1 LIVQRAS
8 DWTEGWYM
16 RATVHTILGLHSV
29 AGAFDRCLADAERVL
44 QLEPRHFHAL
54 RTMAACHEGKH
65 QFREALAAHRKALAL
80 HPFLQGSLDMIP
92 ELERKLGGKPN

>member
-1 LIVQRAS
+1 
-8 DWTEGWYM
+8 M

-29 AGAFDRCLADAERVL
+29 AGAFDRCLVDAQRVL

-54 RTMAACHEGKH
+54 STMAACYDGKGE
-65 QFREALAAHRKALAL
+65 FREALAAHRKALAF

-92 ELERKLGGKPN
+92 ELEKKIRGTPY